1 MNQKDKIYLLKHDVA
16 GLRQFRRHCNVCQT
30 PMVPSKGFV
39 FHHLEYVKDD
49 KTWSDF
55 KDADGKYGLGE
66 QLEYMR
72 YLVKVIYKTP
82 RRFLLLCHK
91 DHYAL
96 EKLKRYSDL
105 RLKRLLKARK
115 MSK

>member
-1 MNQKDKIYLLKHDVA
+1 MNQKDKIYLLKWDVA
-16 GLRQFRRHCNVCQT
+16 GLPRFKRYCNVCRS
-30 PMVPSKGFV
+30 PMRPSLGFV
-39 FHHLEYVKDD
+39 FHHCEYVKDD
-49 KTWSDF
+49 KTWRDF
-55 KDADGKYGLGE
+55 RDADGKYGLKE
-66 QLEYMR
+66 QLEYTR
-72 YLVKVIYKTP
+72 YIIVVIRKEP